1 MPYGLR
7 LDDAIS
13 VFLAPH
19 RPPPEEGG
27 QDLSAAVAMMAALNS
42 PAALAA
48 LKTGPAVSAPAYA
61 EAVGRAQTVLAGL
74 EPTAWQASAES
85 QSLYALTALA
95 ATTGE
100 AYPPAMRYPA
110 WTTRDLASA
119 LGAWVVLRRP
129 AGPAAIPDEPAE
141 RSLSA
146 APPAVVEPNPPLFY
160 RLAFLAATL
169 AEGLEQRGLTG
180 VFATSPN
187 PDGLHRRL
195 QELLDLAD
203 RLQRLGDIAV
213 RELLSEPLT
222 ESDWALITAPL
233 GAAEQRSSDGVGLP
247 SIPGLVLLSGS
258 NQYAASGH
266 LDRLYVLAQIGD
278 QIYIAQGGVF
288 SFYEFPEAR
297 YGQIDEPGWARLLDL
312 GIVESWAGMV
322 PPILPEGAPV
332 DALAFHTGDVFR
344 ITAAAERLN
353 LRAAPGRAS
362 VSLRRLSPGDT
373 VTLLDQTAQADG
385 QTWRQVRLADGLTG
399 WLLQDSTFYERI

>member
-1 MPYGLR
+1 
-7 LDDAIS
+7 
-13 VFLAPH
+13 
-19 RPPPEEGG
+19 
-27 QDLSAAVAMMAALNS
+27 
-42 PAALAA
+42 
-48 LKTGPAVSAPAYA
+48 
-61 EAVGRAQTVLAGL
+61 
-74 EPTAWQASAES
+74 
-85 QSLYALTALA
+85 
-95 ATTGE
+95 
-100 AYPPAMRYPA
+100 
-110 WTTRDLASA
+110 
-119 LGAWVVLRRP
+119 
-129 AGPAAIPDEPAE
+129 
-141 RSLSA
+141 
-146 APPAVVEPNPPLFY
+146 
-160 RLAFLAATL
+160 
-169 AEGLEQRGLTG
+169 
-180 VFATSPN
+180 
-187 PDGLHRRL
+187 
-195 QELLDLAD
+195 
-203 RLQRLGDIAV
+203 
-213 RELLSEPLT
+213 
-222 ESDWALITAPL
+222 LITAPL